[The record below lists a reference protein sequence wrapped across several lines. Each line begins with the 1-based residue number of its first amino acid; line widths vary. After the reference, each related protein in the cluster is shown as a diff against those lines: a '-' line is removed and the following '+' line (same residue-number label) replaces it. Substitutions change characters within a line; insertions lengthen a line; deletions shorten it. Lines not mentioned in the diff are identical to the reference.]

1 MTRMTA
7 QPTYENNHRQ
17 NLRGPARVA
26 DLPLLSQPFITSTS
40 RKSPELIP
48 GQFLGSWATE
58 LANLSTNV
66 RWGINE

>member
-1 MTRMTA
+1 MRMTA

-17 NLRGPARVA
+17 DLRGPARVA
-26 DLPLLSQPFITSTS
+26 DRTVITTVHHVHLPQKAL
-40 RKSPELIP
+40 ELIP